1 MAGLGSRYR
10 GLPVNLFSDSFVLRS
25 QALLAATC
33 AGALAGDSS
42 VRAFDVANEIDDA
55 QRPSSREAGRLWASV
70 MAGAIREAA
79 PGVPIQIGA
88 HLPSLTTQ
96 NHMRVDDLAA
106 IADEDVMHAYP
117 LYSQSARSFLDP
129 ALVPFSCALTSGL
142 SGSGRPTLMQE
153 FGLCTASPGAAGLS
167 ITDDFL
173 GAPRPQYLASE
184 EEAATY
190 YRGVLTRLVDTGA
203 AGAYAWCYGD
213 YDRTLFSRPPLL
225 TAVRERTFGLV
236 RADGT
241 EKPAAGIFREFRRLH
256 DTGKLIRGTVPRVID
271 VSADEY
277 LSSSRE
283 ALRPAL
289 CELDLRDGAVIASLE
304 RLPANPLIRPSQ
316 IGFVRASGSFNPG
329 ASVDHA
335 SGRVVLLVR
344 VFEEETRRSC
354 LALAT
359 SSDGRRIDEILD
371 RPAVA
376 REAPYEEWGVE
387 DARITYLTEER
398 RYAITYTGY
407 SPPDRACA

>member
-1 MAGLGSRYR
+1 MTSPLQPDPRFELGINYWPRRRAMYMWREFDLAEVRDDLAHIADIGFDTVRLFALMQDFLPAPMTVAPDMIARLVMVTGAAKDAGLRVVPTLITLNMSGAIWWPAWVLDTR
-10 GLPVNLFSDSFVLRS
+10 GLPVNLFSDSLVLRS

-70 MAGAIREAA
+70 LAGAIREAA

-153 FGLCTASPGAAGLS
+153 FGLCTAPPGAAGLS

-241 EKPAAGIFREFRRLH
+241 EKPAAGIFREFRRLR

-277 LSSSRE
+277 YR
-283 ALRPAL
+283 APGKHF
-289 CELDLRDGAVIASLE
+289 D
-304 RLPANPLIRPSQ
+304 RLYANWIS
-316 IGFVRASGSFNPG
+316 
-329 ASVDHA
+329 
-335 SGRVVLLVR
+335 
-344 VFEEETRRSC
+344 E
-354 LALAT
+354 
-359 SSDGRRIDEILD
+359 
-371 RPAVA
+371 
-376 REAPYEEWGVE
+376 VE
-387 DARITYLTEER
+387 
-398 RYAITYTGY
+398 
-407 SPPDRACA
+407 P